1 MTFDTLAREIVQACL
16 RRARA
21 LNIEANYVHEHAQTE
36 GAWDRCVRTARLI
49 DECIDLEVEV
59 EDLIAERGN
68 PDQRI
73 EEMAA

>member
-1 MTFDTLAREIVQACL
+1 MTYATLARAIVQACL

-21 LNIEANYVHEHAQTE
+21 DNIEANYYHEHRQTE
-36 GAWDRCVRTARLI
+36 GAWDECVRTARLI
-49 DECIDLEVEV
+49 DECIDLEIEV

-68 PDQRI
+68 NQRI